1 MHIDNELLTQWEP
14 KVQSFLSKTYIRGL
28 DRADIAQ
35 ELRIAIM
42 KAAKG
47 FNEDRGVLFHTYL
60 HTTMVNT
67 IRTLL
72 YKADRQLKT
81 SSLEERTES
90 NNLLDYTEIRD
101 DSTITPSDDI
111 DFNLFLHSIDL
122 DITEQEFIRLR
133 VEGMTMEEITQDIGE
148 SAYKI
153 RQDLQEKVKKL
164 L

>member
-67 IRTLL
+67 INQRNAL
-72 YKADRQLKT
+72 YYTPNKKDLW
-81 SSLEERTES
+81 EEYAYPCGLMAKS
-90 NNLLDYTEIRD
+90 F
-101 DSTITPSDDI
+101 
-111 DFNLFLHSIDL
+111 FN
-122 DITEQEFIRLR
+122 
-133 VEGMTMEEITQDIGE
+133 G
-148 SAYKI
+148 K
-153 RQDLQEKVKKL
+153 
-164 L
+164 

>member
-1 MHIDNELLTQWEP
+1 MHINNELLTQWEP

-101 DSTITPSDDI
+101 DSTITPNDDI
-111 DFNLFLHSIDL
+111 DFNLFLHSIDC
-122 DITEQEFIRLR
+122 
-133 VEGMTMEEITQDIGE
+133 
-148 SAYKI
+148 A
-153 RQDLQEKVKKL
+153 
-164 L
+164 